1 MIGVITAVLCGV
13 SLWAAAVQGRMSEL
27 SKAAIES
34 CSDAV
39 NLAVSLCGTMALWSG
54 LMQIARRSGMIHL
67 FSRSLQP
74 VLRHI
79 FKGCSPKAMEYI
91 TMNLSANMLGISNAA
106 TPMGLQAVKEMDR
119 QNGKYTPRCIAMLT
133 VLNTASIQ
141 LLPATIGSLRAA
153 HGAKSPLDIS
163 VPILF
168 VSLVSAAAGCA
179 VVYVLSLGRKN
190 T

>member
-1 MIGVITAVLCGV
+1 LSKVEAFKDASKITDGY
-13 SLWAAAVQGRMSEL
+13 EL
-27 SKAAIES
+27 SEVIWTKSLNCETWLMRRTNYAQS
-34 CSDAV
+34 
-39 NLAVSLCGTMALWSG
+39 LAVMSVVGYILG
-54 LMQIARRSGMIHL
+54 LGD
-67 FSRSLQP
+67 
-74 VLRHI
+74 RH
-79 FKGCSPKAMEYI
+79 PN
-91 TMNLSANMLGISNAA
+91 NLM
-106 TPMGLQAVKEMDR
+106 MDR

-141 LLPATIGSLRAA
+141 LLPTTIGSLRAA

>member
-39 NLAVSLCGTMALWSG
+39 DLAVSLCGTMALWSG

-106 TPMGLQAVKEMDR
+106 TPMGIEAVKEMDK
-119 QNGKYTPRCIAMLT
+119 QGGKYARRGIAMLT

-141 LLPATIGSLRAA
+141 LLPTTIGTLRAA
-153 HGAKSPLDIS
+153 HGARTPLDVT
-163 VPILF
+163 VPILA

-179 VVYVLSLGRKN
+179 VVYALSIGRRKV
-190 T
+190 

>member
-1 MIGVITAVLCGV
+1 
-13 SLWAAAVQGRMSEL
+13 
-27 SKAAIES
+27 
-34 CSDAV
+34 
-39 NLAVSLCGTMALWSG
+39 
-54 LMQIARRSGMIHL
+54 
-67 FSRSLQP
+67 
-74 VLRHI
+74 
-79 FKGCSPKAMEYI
+79 
-91 TMNLSANMLGISNAA
+91 MNLSANMLGISNAA
-106 TPMGLQAVKEMDR
+106 TPMGIQAVKEMDK

-163 VPILF
+163 
-168 VSLVSAAAGCA
+168 AAAGCA